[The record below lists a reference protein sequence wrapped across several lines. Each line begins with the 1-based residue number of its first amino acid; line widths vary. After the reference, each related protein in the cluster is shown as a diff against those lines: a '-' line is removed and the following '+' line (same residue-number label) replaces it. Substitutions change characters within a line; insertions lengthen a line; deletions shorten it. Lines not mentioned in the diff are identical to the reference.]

1 MSEQRRRWMRGGY
14 TTQFS
19 VVAQKV
25 AVRGPST
32 TDSNAPQVE
41 GVLFRGE
48 PFLHQQERLIHKL
61 LRFYRAESLFQPRLG
76 RTNKNSLLGS
86 TPQHAGDPR
95 SLRSSRDRGVSA
107 AKPTW
112 RRLVARDPEAF
123 DNYVPFTGV
132 AVPRGRG
139 FAPVWTATTGPF
151 PTEAPWPQA
160 GGPTVPGPKP
170 GTVGFRGNGDVV
182 TSPALRKLVARS
194 SSRSSSRTVRLD
206 DWTRLT

>member
-1 MSEQRRRWMRGGY
+1 MSEVSSPWVRGGW
-14 TTQFS
+14 TSQFS
-19 VVAQKV
+19 VAAKKV

-32 TDSNAPQVE
+32 TDSNVLQVE
-41 GVLFRGE
+41 GVLFWAK
-48 PFLHQQERLIHKL
+48 PFLHQEAGFVHSL
-61 LRFYRAESLFQPRLG
+61 LRFCRAETLFQPRRG
-76 RTNKNSLLGS
+76 RTKNSLLGS
-86 TPQHAGDPR
+86 TPQHAGDPWLLTSAR
-95 SLRSSRDRGVSA
+95 GHGVSA

-112 RRLVARDPEAF
+112 WRLVARDPEAC

-132 AVPRGRG
+132 AVLRSRGSV
-139 FAPVWTATTGPF
+139 PVWTATTGPS
-151 PTEAPWPQA
+151 PSGAPWPQA